1 MKKIFLLSYLPILF
15 LFNSCSESKNP
26 KVTQPEERPNI
37 IFIMTDDHATQAM
50 SAYGSRINKT
60 PNLDRIANNGIRFD
74 RTYCTNSICAPSR
87 AVILT
92 GKHSHFNGVLNNAQ
106 TFDGSQQTLP
116 KLMKEGGY
124 QTAMIGKWHLKSH
137 PTGFDYWNVLP
148 GQGLYYN
155 PIFIEMGERK
165 EYTGYVTNLTTNFA
179 LDWLEK
185 RDEEKPFFLMLQ
197 HKAPHRNWMPSPD
210 HLTLYDD
217 VEIPEPASLF
227 DDYQGRTSA
236 ASNQEM
242 SIANHMDES
251 YDLKVHTSK
260 NANQGWQKDWM
271 LSRIKSM
278 TEEQRTA
285 WLAAYEPK
293 NQAFIDASL
302 SGKELVKWKYQRYI
316 KDYLRCIASVDD
328 NVGRVLDYLEEEGLD
343 KNTLIIYTSDQ
354 GFYLGEHGWYD
365 KRFMY
370 EESYRMPMLMQLP
383 EKIKS
388 GTTSDALLMNLD
400 FAPTMLTFAGLPI
413 PTDMQGKSFQNIAT
427 SGKGKLRDAAYYHYF
442 EFPGVHAVKR
452 HYGIRTD
459 RYKLI
464 HYYHDVDEWELF
476 DLENDPQEMTNIYAA
491 ESSKGIIEKIKKEL
505 QQMQEEYQ
513 DTPDNFLPNLNRVS
527 KKHLALN
534 ATYEFV
540 QEPHKRYENN
550 ALTNLTDGQHW
561 QYSKYTSLPFDTWI
575 GFNENDGEMILDLG
589 KKMPIQNL
597 GINCYQNPDSW
608 IYFPEGIEFSFSDDK
623 NNFENTS
630 TIDLPIS
637 QKTLIEGISFFDKK
651 IENAKTRF
659 VKIRVK
665 RKDKIPAGMPG
676 EGKNAW
682 LFIDEIIVE

>member
-1 MKKIFLLSYLPILF
+1 M
-15 LFNSCSESKNP
+15 E
-26 KVTQPEERPNI
+26 
-37 IFIMTDDHATQAM
+37 
-50 SAYGSRINKT
+50 
-60 PNLDRIANNGIRFD
+60 
-74 RTYCTNSICAPSR
+74 
-87 AVILT
+87 
-92 GKHSHFNGVLNNAQ
+92 
-106 TFDGSQQTLP
+106 
-116 KLMKEGGY
+116 
-124 QTAMIGKWHLKSH
+124 
-137 PTGFDYWNVLP
+137 
-148 GQGLYYN
+148 
-155 PIFIEMGERK
+155 
-165 EYTGYVTNLTTNFA
+165 
-179 LDWLEK
+179 
-185 RDEEKPFFLMLQ
+185 
-197 HKAPHRNWMPSPD
+197 
-210 HLTLYDD
+210 
-217 VEIPEPASLF
+217 
-227 DDYQGRTSA
+227 
-236 ASNQEM
+236 
-242 SIANHMDES
+242 
-251 YDLKVHTSK
+251 
-260 NANQGWQKDWM
+260 
-271 LSRIKSM
+271 
-278 TEEQRTA
+278 
-285 WLAAYEPK
+285 
-293 NQAFIDASL
+293 
-302 SGKELVKWKYQRYI
+302 WKYQRYI

-328 NVGRVLDYLEEEGLD
+328 NVGRVLDYLEKEGLD

-383 EKIKS
+383 DQMKAGI
-388 GTTSDALLMNLD
+388 TADALLMNLD

-413 PTDMQGKSFQNIAT
+413 PADMQGKSFQNIAT

-491 ESSKGIIEKIKKEL
+491 ESSKEIIEKMKKEL

-637 QKTLIEGISFFDKK
+637 QKTPIEGISFFDKK
-651 IENAKTRF
+651 IENANARF
-659 VKIRVK
+659 VKIMVK
-665 RKDKIPAGMPG
+665 RKDKIPTGMPG

>member
-1 MKKIFLLSYLPILF
+1 MKKIFLLSYLSIIF
-15 LFNSCSESKNP
+15 LLNSCSDSKVP
-26 KVTQPEERPNI
+26 PLEERPNI

-50 SAYGSRINKT
+50 SAYGSLINKT

-92 GKHSHFNGVLNNAQ
+92 GKHSHLNGVLNNAQ

-116 KLMKEGGY
+116 KLMQQGGY

-165 EYTGYVTNLTTNFA
+165 EYTGYVTNLTTDFA
-179 LDWLEK
+179 LDWLGK

-197 HKAPHRNWMPSPD
+197 HKAPHRNWMPSPE
-210 HLTLYDD
+210 HLTMYDD

-236 ASNQEM
+236 ASSQEM
-242 SIANHMDES
+242 TIAQHMDES
-251 YDLKVHTSK
+251 YDLKVHNSK

-271 LSRIKSM
+271 PSRIKSM

-293 NQAFIDASL
+293 NQAFIEANL

-328 NVGRVLDYLEEEGLD
+328 NVGRVLDYLEKEGLD

-383 EKIKS
+383 DQIKA

-413 PTDMQGKSFQNIAT
+413 PADMQGESFQNIAT
-427 SGKGKLRDAAYYHYF
+427 SGQGKLRDAAYYHYF

-452 HYGIRTD
+452 HYGVRTD

-476 DLENDPQEMTNIYAA
+476 DLENDPQEMNNIYAA
-491 ESSKGIIEKIKKEL
+491 ESSKEIIEKLKKQL
-505 QQMQEEYQ
+505 QEMQEEYQ

-540 QEPHKRYENN
+540 QKPHKRYENN
-550 ALTNLTDGQHW
+550 APTNLTDGQHW
-561 QYSKYTSLPFDTWI
+561 QYSKYTSLPFDTWT
-575 GFNENDGEMILDLG
+575 GFNENDGEVILDLG
-589 KKMPIQNL
+589 KNVPIQNL

-608 IYFPEGIEFSFSDDK
+608 IYFPEGIEFSFSNDK
-623 NNFENTS
+623 NNFENMN
-630 TIDLPIS
+630 TIELPIS
-637 QKTLIEGISFFDKK
+637 PKTPIEGISFFDKK
-651 IENAKTRF
+651 IENVNARY
-659 VKIRVK
+659 VKIKVN
-665 RKDKIPAGMPG
+665 RKAKIPAGMPG
-676 EGKNAW
+676 EGKNTW
-682 LFIDEIIVE
+682 LFIDEIVVE